1 MNKTQMAEKLAKKC
15 ELTKAKAIKVL
26 DAIFD
31 TKPGNGIIAV
41 ELDAG
46 RVVRI
51 AGFGTFD
58 THRSKAR
65 KGRNPGTGEP
75 IQIPAKTHARFRP
88 AKGLKE
94 RVAK

>member
-1 MNKTQMAEKLAKKC
+1 MNKTQMAEKLAKQC
-15 ELTKAKAIKVL
+15 DLTKAKASKVL
-26 DAIFD
+26 DSIFG
-31 TKPGNGIIAV
+31 TAPGKGIIAV

-58 THRSKAR
+58 THRSKKR
-65 KGRNPGTGEP
+65 MGRNPGTGEP
-75 IQIPAKTHARFRP
+75 IEIPAKTHARFRP

-94 RVAK
+94 RVAV

>member
-1 MNKTQMAEKLAKKC
+1 MNKTQMAEKLAKKTD
-15 ELTKAKAIKVL
+15 LTKAKAVKVL

-31 TKPGNGIIAV
+31 TKPGAGIIAV

-58 THRSKAR
+58 THKSKAR
-65 KGRNPGTGEP
+65 KGRNPGNGQE

>member
-15 ELTKAKAIKVL
+15 DLTKAKAIKVL

-31 TKPGNGIIAV
+31 TKPGEGIIAV

-65 KGRNPGTGEP
+65 MGRNPGTGAP

>member
-15 ELTKAKAIKVL
+15 DITKAKASEVL

-31 TKPGNGIIAV
+31 TKPGQGIIAV

-46 RVVRI
+46 RFVRI

-65 KGRNPGTGEP
+65 MGRNPGTGAP
-75 IQIPAKTHARFRP
+75 IKIPAKTHARFRP

-94 RVAK
+94 RVGK

>member
-15 ELTKAKAIKVL
+15 DITKALASKVI
-26 DAIFD
+26 DTIFD
-31 TKPGNGIIAV
+31 TKPGHGIIAV

-46 RVVRI
+46 RAVRI

-58 THRSKAR
+58 TSRSKAR
-65 KGRNPGTGEP
+65 TGRNPGTGAQ

-94 RVAK
+94 RVAQ

>member
-15 ELTKAKAIKVL
+15 DLTKAKAVKVL

-31 TKPGNGIIAV
+31 TKPGAGIIAV

-51 AGFGTFD
+51 AGFGTFA
-58 THRSKAR
+58 THKSKAR
-65 KGRNPGTGEP
+65 KGRNPGNGKE

-94 RVAK
+94 RVSK

>member
-1 MNKTQMAEKLAKKC
+1 MNKTQMAEKLAKQC
-15 ELTKAKAIKVL
+15 DLTKAKASKVL
-26 DAIFD
+26 DSIFG
-31 TKPGNGIIAV
+31 TQPGHGIIAV

-65 KGRNPGTGEP
+65 MGRNPGTGAP
-75 IQIPAKTHARFRP
+75 IKIPAKTHARFRP

-94 RVAK
+94 RVAV

>member
-15 ELTKAKAIKVL
+15 DITKAKASEVL

-31 TKPGNGIIAV
+31 TKPGQGIIAV

-58 THRSKAR
+58 TSRSKAR
-65 KGRNPGTGEP
+65 MGRNPGTGEP